1 MIDRTTATNT
11 HQYQT
16 KPLERMDI
24 VRDEKTIVNQ
34 IQHLLLVEDDEIFD
48 NDGDDEDEE
57 DQDQDFTDLPPTL
70 NSPDLTRTESTS
82 SDFSRIQYVDSI
94 RKTRPLP
101 KIPDRISSK
110 ELPTNMTAIMS
121 ESFKNNTR
129 VSAQQLFQMLNQSKP
144 AEDEEQDTSDDDVE
158 YGGVYALKTQMPSP
172 TLSNREVLKQ
182 YYEELNLNY
191 KTMTPVEEV
200 DEDQFITNYALEPS
214 PEYNAR
220 PVSQISLQPPSLASG
235 RSSPTSSRNSSQSID
250 LPDPPL
256 DFEFQTP
263 RQGNA
268 ILQTTNQQPTE
279 STQQKFDTVNG
290 ISSLYATPTDG
301 YSYGAPRP
309 SLENVC
315 EANEGTP
322 NHQDAPSNRL
332 SLYGDVQK
340 LSELNQALMTPEISN
355 SSIPAPA
362 YQQPQHEQLS
372 RQAMHNSQQQ
382 QQLQALVSVGS
393 YNKRADSRVSM
404 ASASLVHD
412 KESMKTYRRMATKTN
427 DRNIQFTYAKYLMQL
442 VSLYIGSKE
451 PSVVAT
457 RDRLQEEAEY
467 WVDKL
472 AKSNHAAALYT
483 KGQWLRHCG
492 DIKAIGIF
500 VGAQYK
506 KVNHAKAFK
515 CFQQAAKYGSVEAYY
530 ELAEY
535 WMVRKDYKK
544 SMDCYRY
551 AASKQHILSLYK
563 LANILL
569 RGLLHQQK
577 DIQQGLIYL
586 RQAAD
591 SEKPDCAR
599 SAYDLACI
607 LSNDLKSIDLEN
619 ECSIT
624 TFYITPNAT
633 LAMHYFKK
641 ADSFGLVNATF
652 RLGQLYKEGQQ
663 QFHPNAWEAYK
674 CFARVAEHGNE
685 DAMIEL
691 AHYYKD
697 GISGYLSPQPLLAFQ
712 WCHKATENGNPVAD
726 YVLGTFYEHG
736 IGVYPDQAKAQEWYN
751 KSASKRYGPAEERLH
766 IKRSSSNQQV
776 LRQQKPHEHTYSH
789 PSQNGSKMYYEES
802 VRLAETSRRTHAEQN
817 CLIM

>member
-1 MIDRTTATNT
+1 MIDRSSSSNI

-16 KPLERMDI
+16 KPLQRMDI
-24 VRDEKTIVNQ
+24 VHDEKTIVNQ
-34 IQHLLLVEDDEIFD
+34 IQHLLLVEDDEIFE
-48 NDGDDEDEE
+48 NDGDDEDEQDE
-57 DQDQDFTDLPPTL
+57 DEDFADLPPTT
-70 NSPDLTRTESTS
+70 NAPNLTRTESTS
-82 SDFSRIQYVDSI
+82 SEFSHIQYVDSI

-101 KIPDRISSK
+101 KIPDRTSSK
-110 ELPTNMTAIMS
+110 ELPINMTAIMS

-129 VSAQQLFQMLNQSKP
+129 VSAQQLFQMLNQSKSV
-144 AEDEEQDTSDDDVE
+144 EDGEEDTSDDDVE

-200 DEDQFITNYALEPS
+200 DEDQFITNYALEPT
-214 PEYNAR
+214 PEYNER

-256 DFEFQTP
+256 DFNFQTH
-263 RQGNA
+263 RQA
-268 ILQTTNQQPTE
+268 TASLQPAAQQPTE
-279 STQQKFDTVNG
+279 STQQKFDTING
-290 ISSLYATPTDG
+290 ISSLYAAPVDG

-309 SLENVC
+309 SLENVS
-315 EANEGTP
+315 EASEST
-322 NHQDAPSNRL
+322 PSNRL

-340 LSELNQALMTPEISN
+340 LSQLNQALMTPEISN
-355 SSIPAPA
+355 SSIPAPV
-362 YQQPQHEQLS
+362 YQQPQHEHLS
-372 RQAMHNSQQQ
+372 RQAMHNNQQQ
-382 QQLQALVSVGS
+382 QQHQALASVSS

-404 ASASLVHD
+404 TSASLVHD

-442 VSLYIGSKE
+442 VSLYVGSKE

-472 AKSNHAAALYT
+472 AKSNHASALYT

-492 DIKAIGIF
+492 DSKAIGIF

-506 KVNHAKAFK
+506 KVNHTKAFK

-551 AASKQHILSLYK
+551 AASKNHILSLYK

-607 LSNDLKSIDLEN
+607 LSNDLKSIDLEI
-619 ECSIT
+619 EPSIT
-624 TFYITPNAT
+624 TFYITPNAAS
-633 LAMHYFKK
+633 AMHYFKK
-641 ADSFGLVNATF
+641 ADSFGLVSATF
-652 RLGQLYKEGQQ
+652 RLGQFYKEGQQ

-674 CFARVAEHGNE
+674 CFARAAEHNNE

-691 AHYYKD
+691 AHFYKD

-712 WCHKATENGNPVAD
+712 WCHKATENGNAVAD
-726 YVLGTFYEHG
+726 YVLGTFYEYG
-736 IGVYPDQAKAQEWYN
+736 IGIYPDQAKAQEWY
-751 KSASKRYGPAEERLH
+751 KRSASKRYEPAEERLH

-776 LRQQKPHEHTYSH
+776 LQQQKPNEHKYSH
-789 PSQNGSKMYYEES
+789 PPQAGSKRYYEES
-802 VRLAETSRRTHAEQN
+802 VRLAEKSRRTHAEQN
-817 CLIM
+817 CQIM